1 MSGVLLAHEP
11 AETLSVRDIR
21 TQRAR
26 CSVTINT
33 SLLLHLSYSLQTDS
47 KSQHISTGD
56 GNQTETEPKFESNR
70 TEPNE
75 PNLQCCMRVPSVIRP
90 IDVSR
95 KLLSFTGEHCFRFF
109 VNTRFHQPR
118 RGRPWNVYRR
128 FGRRWSFINGSRD
141 LAHPFPIFIG
151 GDKSAKFGLI
161 FNITRLWATSVWKNS
176 KISQT
181 QLWNKFVQRWWSP
194 YVPMFSPSLV
204 KIGPRI
210 PENHPEKVPH
220 PA

>member
-33 SLLLHLSYSLQTDS
+33 SLLLHLSYSLQTNS

-141 LAHPFPIFIG
+141 LAHPFPIFTG
-151 GDKSAKFGLI
+151 GGTKVRNLASFSTSLDFEPPAFGKTARYLKLNSEINLFSADD
-161 FNITRLWATSVWKNS
+161 R
-176 KISQT
+176 
-181 QLWNKFVQRWWSP
+181 
-194 YVPMFSPSLV
+194 PMFLCSRQV
-204 KIGPRI
+204 
-210 PENHPEKVPH
+210 
-220 PA
+220 